1 MDSRMS
7 INGTMLNTLMG
18 HQHEANSANKMEH
31 ANWPISV
38 SLFLGLFL
46 FPEYNTGSNQI
57 FEYELWF
64 RNRYLQCGLTVCK
77 IWRNLANHLQ
87 MSLETTRGFQ
97 PLEARNPPYSP
108 MIIQTRNP
116 RKPDPQISQRAHD
129 HRNANHA
136 TDEIQ
141 TNETEI

>member
-38 SLFLGLFL
+38 SLFL

-57 FEYELWF
+57 FEYEL
-64 RNRYLQCGLTVCK
+64 
-77 IWRNLANHLQ
+77 
-87 MSLETTRGFQ
+87 
-97 PLEARNPPYSP
+97 
-108 MIIQTRNP
+108 
-116 RKPDPQISQRAHD
+116 
-129 HRNANHA
+129 
-136 TDEIQ
+136 
-141 TNETEI
+141 